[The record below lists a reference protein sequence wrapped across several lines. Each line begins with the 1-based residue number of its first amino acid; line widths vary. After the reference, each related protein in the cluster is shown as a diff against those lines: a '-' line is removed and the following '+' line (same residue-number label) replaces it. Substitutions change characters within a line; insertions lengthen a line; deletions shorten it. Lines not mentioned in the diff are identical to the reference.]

1 MSNKSKEQVEREI
14 EASWENATLAN
25 SFIFYKIMT
34 TYPDVCRHVIEILLN
49 KKIDRISLPEGES
62 TMAISPQTKG
72 IRLDVYTKTEDEA
85 YDVEMQVK
93 DTGCLEK
100 RSRYYLSIMDA
111 DILEKGSN
119 YRTLRDSY
127 ALFICFSDIFEKGLP
142 VYHFENF
149 CTADKNIRLNDGR
162 HTVFFNA
169 TKYAT
174 MDTEEKKNFFGFLN
188 GIKTEDSFES
198 RLEELVHLAKQ
209 KPDWRKSYMTWE
221 MEIRDSYDNG
231 YKTGVDDGINK
242 AAVEKAMAA
251 MHGFNVTKDEAVK
264 VLNLTPVQIEMLDEQ
279 LNKK

>member
-111 DILEKGSN
+111 DILEKGSD

-149 CTADKNIRLNDGR
+149 CTTDKNIRLNDGR

-169 TKYAT
+169 TKYAK

-251 MHGFNVTKDEAVK
+251 IHGFNVTKDEAVK
-264 VLNLTPVQIEMLDEQ
+264 VLSLTPVQIEMLDEQ